1 VERHLVEREGLE
13 LTMSEKPSLPLSA
26 RLLIIATAGAAAG
39 IVIAQAPALETWT
52 RQDFI
57 AVIALALAIAVAE
70 QFSIPLRHRT
80 ETVNFTLTDGL
91 WAAALPLARPSV
103 LTYSVAAG
111 VLIGHLAR
119 RWAWQKVAFNVGQF
133 VIGISVAEIVFAR
146 FDPVGPLTEPA
157 TWLAIAVS
165 MSAYF
170 LVNANLVVLVIAFVE
185 RKRFVTILT
194 PPLAVNV
201 LHWAGNTALG
211 ILAAMLWVASPVG
224 LPLLVIPIVLSYL
237 AYRQWIRSVRE
248 RNHMRDLYEAGRA
261 LSGPIES
268 TGDFRPF
275 LELLEQMLEARSVEL
290 VVLDEDRITVHSS
303 NGTRSLTPT
312 PSANGN
318 GHRPKLEAFVRV
330 DMGLSPQIAL
340 IGDGDDA
347 RGVVAVYREE
357 PLRESER
364 SLLEALA
371 SQISVRLENHKLFFQ
386 TFEQA
391 QLAEI
396 VAHTSDGI
404 FVVAHDRQIV
414 SWNPAMERIT
424 GYSRAETVGRSCEDV
439 FGLQSLADGSLAASF
454 DPNGTAGEPRD
465 SLVTTKDGERRWIRH
480 TGTPVRD
487 RDGKTSASVVV
498 AHDVTS
504 EVQTEQMKKDFVAMV
519 SHELRTPLTPLKGFL
534 TTLLDGTAEDSPDAR
549 HEYYRIMM
557 RQTDRLE
564 RLIMDLLNVS
574 QIESGTLV
582 MDMQPVDVTA
592 LVADQVGEFREQF
605 AGRAITVHNGTGPI
619 LVKGDPFRMQQV
631 VANLISNALKY
642 SPPDQ
647 PVEVSVLSIGDEGT
661 VAVRDHGPGILLP
674 DPERVFDRF
683 YRCESGS
690 DPNAGGTGLGLYI
703 ARQLIEAMEGRLWL
717 VSRPGEGSTFSF
729 SLPRADVVDVVAAT
743 EDGRS
748 RAGRR

>member
-1 VERHLVEREGLE
+1 
-13 LTMSEKPSLPLSA
+13 MSEKPSLPLSA

-39 IVIAQAPALETWT
+39 VLIAQSPALESWS

-133 VIGISVAEIVFAR
+133 VLGIGAAEIVFAQ
-146 FDPVGPLTEPA
+146 FEPVGALTEPA

-170 LVNANLVVLVIAFVE
+170 LVNANLVVLVIACVE
-185 RKRFVTILT
+185 RKSFLTILA
-194 PPLAVNV
+194 PPFAVNV

-224 LPLLVIPIVLSYL
+224 LPLLVIPMVLSYL

-261 LSGPIES
+261 LSGPIET

-275 LELLEQMLEARSVEL
+275 LQLLEQMLEARSVEL
-290 VVLDEDRITVHSS
+290 VVLDDERITVHSS

-312 PSANGN
+312 PSSNGSANGDGNGNGNGN

-340 IGDGDDA
+340 IGGQDDA
-347 RGVVAVYREE
+347 RGVVAIYRDE
-357 PLRESER
+357 PLRPSER
-364 SLLEALA
+364 ALLDALA
-371 SQISVRLENHKLFFQ
+371 SQISVRLQNHKLFFQ

-404 FVVAHDRQIV
+404 FVVAHDRHVV

-424 GYSRAETVGRSCEDV
+424 GHTRADAVGRSCEDV
-439 FGLQSLADGSLAASF
+439 FGLQAFADGTLAASF
-454 DPNGTAGEPRD
+454 DPNGNAGEPRD
-465 SLVTTKDGERRWIRH
+465 SLISTKEGERRWIRH

-498 AHDVTS
+498 VHDVTA

-534 TTLLDGTAEDSPDAR
+534 TTLLDGTADDTPEAR
-549 HEYYRIMM
+549 REYYRIMM

-582 MDMQPVDVTA
+582 MDVQPVDVTQ
-592 LVADQVGEFREQF
+592 LVSDQVAEFREQF
-605 AGRAITVHNGTGPI
+605 SGRTITVHNGTGPI
-619 LVKGDPFRMQQV
+619 LVKGDPFRVQQV
-631 VANLISNALKY
+631 VANLLSNALKY
-642 SPPDQ
+642 SPADR
-647 PVEVSVLSIGDEGT
+647 PVEVSVLAIGDEGT
-661 VAVRDHGPGILLP
+661 VSVRDHGPGILLP

-683 YRCESGS
+683 YRAENGI

-703 ARQLIEAMEGRLWL
+703 ARQLIEGMDGRLWL

-729 SLPRADVVDVVAAT
+729 SLPRADIVSVVPAENGRTRVA
-743 EDGRS
+743 RH
-748 RAGRR
+748 

>member
-1 VERHLVEREGLE
+1 
-13 LTMSEKPSLPLSA
+13 MSERPSLPRLA
-26 RLLIIATAGAAAG
+26 RLLILATVGTASG
-39 IVIAQAPALETWT
+39 ILIAQASALESWSKE
-52 RQDFI
+52 DFV
-57 AVIALALAIAVAE
+57 AVIGLALAIAAAE

-103 LTYSVAAG
+103 LTYAVAAG
-111 VLIGHLAR
+111 VLAGHLVR
-119 RWAWQKVAFNVGQF
+119 RWAPQKVAFNVGQF
-133 VIGISVAEIVFAR
+133 VIGISVAEIVFGR
-146 FDPVGPLTEPA
+146 FAPIGPITAPETWPA
-157 TWLAIAVS
+157 VAVA
-165 MSAYF
+165 MAAYF
-170 LVNANLVVLVIAFVE
+170 LVNANLVVLVIALVE
-185 RKRFVTILT
+185 RKPFLT
-194 PPLAVNV
+194 VLMPPMGVNV

-211 ILAAMLWVASPVG
+211 ILAAMLWVTNPIG
-224 LPLLVIPIVLSYL
+224 LPLLVMPMVLSYL

-248 RNHMRDLYEAGRA
+248 RNQMRDLYEAGRA

-312 PSANGN
+312 PSSNGN
-318 GHRPKLEAFVRV
+318 GDQPKLEAFVRV

-340 IGDGDDA
+340 LGGADDA
-347 RGVVAVYREE
+347 RGVVAIYREE

-396 VAHTSDGI
+396 VALTSDGI
-404 FVVAHDRQIV
+404 FVVADDRHIV

-424 GYSRAETVGRSCEDV
+424 GYARAETVGRSCEDV
-439 FGLQSLADGSLAASF
+439 FGLQALADGSLAASF
-454 DPNGTAGEPRD
+454 DPNGTAGQSRD
-465 SLVTTKDGERRWIRH
+465 SLITMRDGERRWIRH

-487 RDGKTSASVVV
+487 QDGQTSASVVV
-498 AHDVTS
+498 AHDVTA

-534 TTLLDGTAEDSPDAR
+534 ATLLEGTAEDSPDAR
-549 HEYYRIMM
+549 REYYRIMM

-582 MDMQPVDVTA
+582 MDVQPVDVTS
-592 LVADQVGEFREQF
+592 LVADQVTEFREQF
-605 AGRAITVHNGTGPI
+605 AGRVITVHNGTGPI
-619 LVKGDPFRMQQV
+619 LVKGDPFRLQQV
-631 VANLISNALKY
+631 VSNLMSNALKY

-647 PVEVSVLSIGDEGT
+647 PVEVSVLAIGDEGT
-661 VAVRDHGPGILLP
+661 VSVRDHGPGILLP

-683 YRCESGS
+683 YRCEGNT

-703 ARQLIEAMEGRLWL
+703 ARQLIEAMDGRLWL

-729 SLPRADVVDVVAAT
+729 SLPRADVVTVEPTGNGIARV
-743 EDGRS
+743 
-748 RAGRR
+748 GRR

>member
-1 VERHLVEREGLE
+1 
-13 LTMSEKPSLPLSA
+13 MSEKPSLPLSA
-26 RLLIIATAGAAAG
+26 RVLIIATAGSAVG
-39 IVIAQAPALETWT
+39 ILVAQAPALESWS

-57 AVIALALAIAVAE
+57 AVIALALAVAAAE

-80 ETVNFTLTDGL
+80 ETVNFTLTDAL

-133 VIGISVAEIVFAR
+133 VLGISAGEIVFAL
-146 FDPVGPLTEPA
+146 FEPVGPPSEPA

-185 RKRFVTILT
+185 RKSFVTILA
-194 PPLAVNV
+194 PPLSVNV

-211 ILAAMLWVASPVG
+211 ILAAMLWAATPAG
-224 LPLLVIPIVLSYL
+224 LPLLVIPMVLSYL

-261 LSGPIES
+261 LSGPIET

-275 LELLEQMLEARSVEL
+275 LQLLEQMLEARSVEL
-290 VVLDEDRITVHSS
+290 VVLDDERITVHTS
-303 NGTRSLTPT
+303 NGTRSLRPA
-312 PSANGN
+312 PSANGSGN
-318 GHRPKLEAFVRV
+318 ANHPKFEAFVRV
-330 DMGLSPQIAL
+330 HMGLSPQIAM
-340 IGDGDDA
+340 IGGQDDT
-347 RGVVAVYREE
+347 RGVVAIYRDE
-357 PLRESER
+357 PLRPSER
-364 SLLEALA
+364 ALLDALA
-371 SQISVRLENHKLFFQ
+371 TQISVRLENHKLFFQ

-404 FVVAHDRQIV
+404 FVVAHDRHIV

-424 GYSRAETVGRSCEDV
+424 GYSRTETVGRSSEDV
-439 FGLQSLADGSLAASF
+439 FGLPALSDGALRTSF
-454 DPNGTAGEPRD
+454 DPNSTPAEQHD
-465 SLVTTKDGERRWIRH
+465 SLITTKGGERRWIRH
-480 TGTPVRD
+480 AGTTVRD
-487 RDGKTSASVVV
+487 RDGMTSSRVVV
-498 AHDVTS
+498 VHDVTA

-519 SHELRTPLTPLKGFL
+519 SHELRTPLTPLKGFIA
-534 TTLLDGTAEDSPDAR
+534 TLLDGTADDSPEAR
-549 HEYYRIMM
+549 REYYRIMM

-582 MDMQPVDVTA
+582 MDIQPLDVTQ
-592 LVADQVGEFREQF
+592 LVSDQVAEFRDQF
-605 AGRAITVHNGTGPI
+605 SARTITLHNGMGPI
-619 LVKGDPFRMQQV
+619 LIKGDPFRVQQV
-631 VANLISNALKY
+631 VSNLLSNALKY
-642 SPPDQ
+642 SPADQ
-647 PVEVSVLSIGDEGT
+647 PVEVSVLAIGEEGT
-661 VAVRDHGPGILLP
+661 VSVRDHGPGVLLP

-683 YRCESGS
+683 YRAENGV

-717 VSRPGEGSTFSF
+717 VSRPTEGSTFSF
-729 SLPRADVVDVVAAT
+729 SLPRADIVTVMPSEPGAA
-743 EDGRS
+743 RIA
-748 RAGRR
+748 RQ